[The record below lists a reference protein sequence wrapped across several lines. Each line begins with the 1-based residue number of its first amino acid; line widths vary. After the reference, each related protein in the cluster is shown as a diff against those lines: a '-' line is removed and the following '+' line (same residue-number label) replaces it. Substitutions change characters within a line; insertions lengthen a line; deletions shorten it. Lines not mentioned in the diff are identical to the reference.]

1 MQLYKVSKSNILKRI
16 DKLDKVTTQSKYANL
31 ILITRAKDGWNIQ
44 EQYYKPNRTCE
55 RKELLCKDYK
65 EYLKTANVNDDTVV
79 IVNDL
84 VSNDSI

>member
-16 DKLDKVTTQSKYANL
+16 DNLDKATTQSKYANL
-31 ILITRAKDGWNIQ
+31 ILITRAKDGWSIQ

-55 RKELLCKDYK
+55 RKEFLCKDYNK
-65 EYLKTANVNDDTVV
+65 YLKTANINDNTVV

-84 VSNDSI
+84 ISDNSI